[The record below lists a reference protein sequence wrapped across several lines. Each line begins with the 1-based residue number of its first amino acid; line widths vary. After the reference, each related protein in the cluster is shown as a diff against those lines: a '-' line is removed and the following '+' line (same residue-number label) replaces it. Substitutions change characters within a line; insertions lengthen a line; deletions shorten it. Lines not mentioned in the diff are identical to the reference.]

1 MPKRQRDPV
10 AIEYGQRLGRARK
23 LANLTQK
30 EAGTRAGITEAQ
42 YRAYEKGWAK
52 VPVELI
58 PILAT
63 IFGTTVEA
71 LHGIPEPGGL
81 SHEARMLAE
90 WFDRTRNPNLRR
102 LDIEFVRS
110 NYELDQKCPP
120 TEVDP

>member
-1 MPKRQRDPV
+1 MPKPHRDPV
-10 AIEYGQRLGRARK
+10 ALEYGARLERARK
-23 LANLTQK
+23 LARLTQK
-30 EAGTRAGITEAQ
+30 EAGKRAGLSEAQ

-58 PILAT
+58 PVLASV
-63 IFGTTVEA
+63 FDTTVEA
-71 LHGIPEPGGL
+71 LHGIAEPGGL
-81 SHEARMLAE
+81 SHEARMLAQ

-120 TEVDP
+120 

>member
-10 AIEYGQRLGRARK
+10 AIEYGRRLEAARK
-23 LANLTQK
+23 SANLTQK
-30 EAGTRAGITEAQ
+30 QAASRAGITEVQ
-42 YRAYEKGWAK
+42 YRGYERGWAK
-52 VPVELI
+52 LPVELV
-58 PILAT
+58 PVFAT
-63 IFGTTVEA
+63 VFDTTLEQ

-120 TEVDP
+120 